1 MKKILKT
8 NEYIY
13 SLSDILKFGKH
24 KGKTLKNV
32 IDIEPKYVEWLKNNA
47 KDNFKMDN
55 ESKNYLVDR
64 LVINSLNYVK
74 LKIKRKYGNY

>member
-13 SLSDILKFGKH
+13 SLSDILKLGKH